1 MTNNLNE
8 APEGDMVEVF
18 TPFITKNGKRIFKK
32 DGGYSTSM
40 FRVKNIGK
48 VNLLIIL
55 IKGSHRLPFSCL
67 GIIKNSPSRKFLIK
81 SYSEGHSL
89 FV

>member
-32 DGGYSTSM
+32 DGG
-40 FRVKNIGK
+40 
-48 VNLLIIL
+48 
-55 IKGSHRLPFSCL
+55 
-67 GIIKNSPSRKFLIK
+67 
-81 SYSEGHSL
+81 L
-89 FV
+89 FHFYVPREKYRQS

>member
-1 MTNNLNE
+1 MTHNLNE

-40 FRVKNIGK
+40 FRVKNIAK
-48 VNLLIIL
+48 VNLLIML
-55 IKGSHRLPFSCL
+55 IKGSHWLPFSCL
-67 GIIKNSPSRKFLIK
+67 GIIKMALREILLK
-81 SYSEGHSL
+81 SYTGVHSL